1 MVATDIVHILAHDEL
16 AISTTAQN
24 DSRQKWIYM
33 QWKNIYHLVDLK
45 SLLMRL
51 SLAVFKPPQ
60 SHRALT
66 MLNTVGRF

>member
-33 QWKNIYHLVDLK
+33 QWKRNYHLVDLK
-45 SLLMRL
+45 SPLMHL
-51 SLAVFKPPQ
+51 SLAVFKPP
-60 SHRALT
+60 HRALT
-66 MLNTVGRF
+66 MLNPVGRF